1 MSYNSLIFYRCND
14 AVIRIEQSALGTVF
28 VCRYGGSKHAVNGC
42 RRTYLSQ
49 RDLQVQTGNT
59 SLCQMTFTVFKDHA
73 ALLYVCPGFHGTGNF
88 AVHF

>member
-1 MSYNSLIFYRCND
+1 MLNARLHFRCND

-49 RDLQVQTGNT
+49 RDLQVSSSHGINSFNT
-59 SLCQMTFTVFKDHA
+59 I
-73 ALLYVCPGFHGTGNF
+73 
-88 AVHF
+88 